1 MTSRSHV
8 SAEPF
13 DDRGIRGA
21 RDVARCIVSVQAAP
35 GIDLRATIEGLLATI
50 DARDAEIKGLRSDLI
65 KVLADAKT
73 IGDEYERIR
82 DFVRTYRPAFFV
94 DGDGEALKVA
104 QAYGYPTNREPLER
118 CLWELGYDSALSAV
132 QEEINSTGHKSARAV
147 RSRTP

>member
-1 MTSRSHV
+1 MTTHV
-8 SAEPF
+8 VAEPMSAAELELV
-13 DDRGIRGA
+13 RHCA
-21 RDVARCIVSVQAAP
+21 RFGSDV
-35 GIDLRATIEGLLATI
+35 GKERALLATI